1 MTRSGRCGLLLALFV
16 LPFSQ
21 AEAVSD
27 RVRRACNQDYMTF
40 CSAHEVGSEGLRQ
53 CMRKA
58 DKKLSRACV
67 DALVEAGEIS
77 AAEVQRRRAASH

>member
-1 MTRSGRCGLLLALFV
+1 MSKGRYGLVMALFV
-16 LPFSQ
+16 LPLSQ
-21 AEAVSD
+21 AEAVTD
-27 RVRRACNQDYMTF
+27 RVRKACNQDYLSF
-40 CSAHEVGSEGLRQ
+40 CSAHQVGSEGLRQ

-77 AAEVQRRRAASH
+77 AAEVQRRRASSH